1 MVREDG
7 IFLTTRPDRHGR
19 RIAPDSLDPAAAKIN
34 DGPCLPL
41 LIEHDHTIPPLG
53 KAVAARVEDRSDGER
68 DLVCTHELFPAPRP
82 LHLPD
87 GSTLLF
93 TESETDRRPF
103 TTPEP
108 VETTVIG
115 ADPVNFES
123 ESDRQL
129 FLDEVRQATAEPFAA
144 ELALR
149 YSYIPDP
156 ELVITA
162 AKAIAATLVGKKL
175 LDVAIDAVGEKVKQ
189 DFGRLYDLVRAA
201 VVSFARRAVPKNR
214 PITYV
219 LPLPQE
225 PGQPVIEFVAVTST
239 PSTYLAA
246 ITLPQLLQA
255 VVRAHGLH
263 ATIPASK
270 IQFLLA
276 EDGTWQFNYLLST
289 TGAVIGTDASFRRQ
303 ARRLAI
309 YQAGG
314 VHEMPAGRSPA
325 LTSPDRDA

>member
-1 MVREDG
+1 MRQDVVA
-7 IFLTTRPDRHGR
+7 LTTRPDRHGR
-19 RIAPDSLDPAAAKIN
+19 RIAPDSLDPVAAKIN
-34 DGPCLPL
+34 DGPRLPL
-41 LIEHDHTIPPLG
+41 LIEHDKTIPPLG
-53 KAVAARVEDRSDGER
+53 KVVAARVEDRSDGER
-68 DLVCTHELFPAPRP
+68 QLIYTEEHFPQARP
-82 LHLPD
+82 LSLH
-87 GSTLLF
+87 GSTLLV
-93 TESETDRRPF
+93 TESASDRRPF
-103 TTPEP
+103 KAPEP
-108 VETTVIG
+108 VEIAVIG
-115 ADPVNFES
+115 ADLVNFDS

-129 FLDEVRQATAEPFAA
+129 FLDEVRQATAEPF
-144 ELALR
+144 ETQLEFR

-162 AKAIAATLVGKKL
+162 AKALAATLLGKKL
-175 LDVAIDAVGEKVKQ
+175 LDVAVDAVGEKVKQ

-219 LPLPQE
+219 LPLAQE
-225 PGQPVIEFVAVTST
+225 AGQPVIEFVAVTTS
-239 PSTYLAA
+239 PSAYLSA
-246 ITLPQLLQA
+246 ITLPQLLKA
-255 VVRAHGLH
+255 VARAHDLH

-309 YQAGG
+309 YRAGG

-325 LTSPDRDA
+325 LTSPDRDD

>member
-1 MVREDG
+1 MREDG
-7 IFLTTRPDRHGR
+7 VFLTTRPDRHGR

-53 KAVAARVEDRSDGER
+53 KVVAARVEDRADGER
-68 DLVCTHELFPAPRP
+68 DLICTHELFPDPRP
-82 LHLPD
+82 LGLPD
-87 GSTLLF
+87 GSTLLV
-93 TESETDRRPF
+93 TESASDRRPF
-103 TTPEP
+103 KAPEA
-108 VETTVIG
+108 VEIAAIG
-115 ADPVNFES
+115 ADLVNFES
-123 ESDRQL
+123 ESDREL
-129 FLDEVRQATAEPFAA
+129 FLAEVKQATAEPFEAQ
-144 ELALR
+144 LALR

-162 AKAIAATLVGKKL
+162 AKALAATLVGKKL
-175 LDVAIDAVGEKVKQ
+175 LDVAVDAVGEKVKQ

-219 LPLPQE
+219 LRLAQE
-225 PGQPVIEFVAVTST
+225 AGQPVIEFVAVTTS
-239 PSTYLAA
+239 PSAYLAA
-246 ITLPQLLQA
+246 IPLPQLQKA
-255 VVRAHGLH
+255 VTRAHELH
-263 ATIPASK
+263 ATIAASK

-309 YQAGG
+309 YRAGG

-325 LTSPDRDA
+325 LMSPDRDA

>member
-1 MVREDG
+1 MREDV
-7 IFLTTRPDRHGR
+7 IALTTRPDRHGR
-19 RIAPDSLDPAAAKIN
+19 RIAPDSLDPFAAKIN

-41 LIEHDHTIPPLG
+41 LIEHDNTIPPLG
-53 KAVAARVEDRSDGER
+53 KVVAARVEDRSDGER
-68 DLVCTHELFPAPRP
+68 ELILTEEHFPLPRP
-82 LHLPD
+82 LPLP
-87 GSTLLF
+87 GSTLLV
-93 TESETDRRPF
+93 TESDSDRRPF
-103 TTPEP
+103 TTHEP
-108 VETTVIG
+108 VETAVIG

-129 FLDEVRQATAEPFAA
+129 FLDEVKQATAEPFEAK
-144 ELALR
+144 LALR

-156 ELVITA
+156 ELVITV
-162 AKAIAATLVGKKL
+162 AKAFAATLVGKKL

-219 LPLPQE
+219 LPLAQE
-225 PGQPVIEFVAVTST
+225 AGQPVIEFVAVTTS
-239 PSTYLAA
+239 PSTYLSA
-246 ITLPQLLQA
+246 ITLPQLLKAVAQA
-255 VVRAHGLH
+255 HDLH

-309 YQAGG
+309 FRAGG
-314 VHEMPAGRSPA
+314 VHEMPAGRSSA
-325 LTSPDRDA
+325 LTSPDRDD